1 MKKYL
6 LCSILVITSAFL
18 FSCTNDG
25 DNSSDSNE
33 SIKGQLKVT
42 ETSRIVTTSGKVKD
56 EDIAKYFYDD
66 GKLVSKKSENT
77 IYSVAPNGTSI
88 DNYFYDASGKLIK
101 KVILEKSL
109 IDESYSS
116 EYIFEYS
123 YNEKG
128 QITEQNRNTVASSS
142 STKNSITNFHYD
154 DLGRLI
160 KTTNPDFIYG
170 PQTYAYYDST
180 FNIKPFLGAQYD
192 NRINMERFLSPTK
205 AYADSYPYSANN
217 VVFSNKVFTYD
228 TKDRIIKIVYPA
240 GNDSNYEI
248 TYEYVD

>member
-1 MKKYL
+1 M
-6 LCSILVITSAFL
+6 LVTISTFL
-18 FSCTNDG
+18 ISCTNDG

-33 SIKGQLKVT
+33 NQKGQLKIT
-42 ETSRIVTTSGKVKD
+42 ETFRIVTTSGKVKD
-56 EDIAKYFYDD
+56 EDISKYFYEG

-77 IYSVAPNGTSI
+77 IYSVTPNGTSI
-88 DNYFYDASGKLIK
+88 DDFFYDANGKLVK
-101 KVILEKSL
+101 KVISEKSL
-109 IDESYSS
+109 IDESYSPL
-116 EYIFEYS
+116 YIYEYS

-142 STKNSITNFHYD
+142 STKNSITNFYYD

-160 KTTNPDFIYG
+160 KTTNPDSIYG
-170 PQTYAYYDST
+170 SQTYAYYGST
-180 FNIKPFLGAQYD
+180 FNIKPFLGASYD
-192 NRINMERFLSPTK
+192 NRMNMERFLSPSK

-217 VVFSNKVFTYD
+217 VIFSDKVFTYD

-248 TYEYVD
+248 TYKYVD

>member
-1 MKKYL
+1 ML
-6 LCSILVITSAFL
+6 LTISTFL
-18 FSCTNDG
+18 ISCTNDG
-25 DNSSDSNE
+25 DNSSDSNQNQ
-33 SIKGQLKVT
+33 KGQLKVT

-56 EDIAKYFYDD
+56 EDIAKYFYEND
-66 GKLVSKKSENT
+66 KLVSKKSENT

-88 DNYFYDASGKLIK
+88 DDFFYDASGKLVKI
-101 KVILEKSL
+101 VISEKSL

-116 EYIFEYS
+116 LYIYEYS

-128 QITEQNRNTVASSS
+128 QISEEKRNTVDSSS
-142 STKNSITNFHYD
+142 SSKYSITNFYYD

-170 PQTYAYYDST
+170 PQTYAYYGST
-180 FNIKPFLGAQYD
+180 FNIKPFLGANYD
-192 NRINMERFLSPTK
+192 NRINMERFLSPSK

-217 VVFSNKVFTYD
+217 VIFSDKVFTYD

-240 GNDSNYEI
+240 DNDSNYEI
-248 TYEYVD
+248 TYKYVD